1 MGEVLVDLICLLD
14 AVNTV
19 ALYYLL
25 NGVGSESS
33 LMVFRAYVV
42 NPPRVGLLNTVSVLL
57 QELSGL
63 IRSIE
68 VLLFE
73 TSRS

>member
-1 MGEVLVDLICLLD
+1 MGEVLVYFLEAL
-14 AVNTV
+14 NTV

-25 NGVGSESS
+25 NRVGSETT

-42 NPPRVGLLNTVSVLL
+42 NPPRVGLLNTVSVFL